1 MDTSILKKM
10 GLSEK
15 ELTVYL
21 NLLEHGPI
29 SVRRLAEI
37 AKLNRGSVYEI
48 LKELQNKSLASYYN
62 DATKQKFIAEDPAQ
76 FKRMISNEEDRVRL
90 LKNNIDP
97 LIAELRSL
105 GGKENNR
112 PVSKLYEKDAGIRSI
127 LNDLLET
134 LSHED
139 NKEYY
144 VYSAKD
150 ASSDINRAY
159 PKFNEL
165 RNKNKIFVKAISLAK
180 GGGTNGLDERRW
192 LGSND
197 ESATFI
203 IIYAGKCAFISRN
216 KQGEPVGIL
225 IENQM
230 IYNTQK
236 VIFQDLWQRLK

>member
-1 MDTSILKKM
+1 MNTSILKKI

-15 ELTVYL
+15 ELTIYL
-21 NLLEHGPI
+21 KLLEHGPV

-37 AKLNRGSVYEI
+37 AKLNRGSVYEVF
-48 LKELQNKSLASYYN
+48 KELQSKSLVSYYN
-62 DATKQKFIAEDPAQ
+62 DATKQKFVAEDPSQ
-76 FKRMISNEEDRVRL
+76 FKRMINTEEDRVRL

-105 GGKENNR
+105 GGKEDNR

-139 NKEYY
+139 KKEYY

-159 PKFNEL
+159 PKFNEV
-165 RNKNKIFVKAISLAK
+165 RNKNQIFVKAISLAK

-192 LGSND
+192 LDSND

-203 IIYAGKCAFISRN
+203 IIYAGRCAFISRN

-236 VIFQDLWQRLK
+236 VIFQDLWKRLK

>member
-1 MDTSILKKM
+1 MDTSILEKI

-21 NLLEHGPI
+21 KLLEHGPV
-29 SVRRLAEI
+29 SVRHLAEI
-37 AKLNRGSVYEI
+37 AKLNRGSVYEV
-48 LKELQNKSLASYYN
+48 LKELQSKSLVSYYN
-62 DATKQKFIAEDPAQ
+62 DTTKQKFVAEDPSQ
-76 FKRMISNEEDRVRL
+76 FKRMINNEEDRVHL

-105 GGKENNR
+105 GRKEDNR
-112 PVSKLYEKDAGIRSI
+112 PVSKLYEKDSGIRSI

-150 ASSDINRAY
+150 ASSDINHAY
-159 PKFNEL
+159 PKFNEV

-192 LGSND
+192 LDSND
-197 ESATFI
+197 KSATFI

-216 KQGEPVGIL
+216 KQGKPVGIL

-236 VIFQDLWQRLK
+236 VIFQDLWKRLK

>member
-1 MDTSILKKM
+1 MDKTILKKI
-10 GLSEK
+10 GLSER

-21 NLLEHGPI
+21 KLLEYGPI
-29 SVRRLAEI
+29 SVRGLAEI

-48 LKELQNKSLASYYN
+48 LKELQNKSLASYFN
-62 DATKQKFIAEDPAQ
+62 DATKQKFVAEDPAQ
-76 FKRMISNEEDRVRL
+76 LKRMISAEEDRIRL
-90 LKNNIDP
+90 LKNSIDP
-97 LIAELRSL
+97 LILELRSI
-105 GGKENNR
+105 GGNSENR
-112 PVSKLYEKDAGIRSI
+112 PVSKLYEKDAGIRAI
-127 LNDLLET
+127 LNDLLDT
-134 LSHED
+134 LSQEEV
-139 NKEYY
+139 KEYY

-192 LGSND
+192 LGSD
-197 ESATFI
+197 DGSATFI

-236 VIFQDLWQRLK
+236 VIFQGLWKRLK